1 MRTTYFTLRAIDVQV
16 YAALR
21 LPNISAS
28 WTAAARVAPCP
39 WGPYCSTPPHASVP
53 WPPPAPPWPTP
64 PPTPP
69 PTTPYWPAG
78 RPAPSSRAAQPRLAG
93 RVAPRLVPPP
103 ATAGNRPDPHPLP
116 RPAPARPRRGLPL
129 PGPGRHTTPF
139 HADATAYV
147 VRAGRRCTVGLVAVR
162 RGDALAEVIRRLLAQ
177 AAQAAVRPRY
187 LLLDRGFC
195 SVDVIRYRQAG
206 RRAFLM
212 PLVRRG
218 RKATHPDGPGGS
230 PVLAAWTKSGGGR
243 YTLTNGRK
251 RTAPCAVG
259 VRCRNRRGVR
269 GRHGREA
276 LVYAYGGGLRPSSYR
291 GVPQTY
297 RSRFGIETRYR
308 QLNQARIR
316 TCTRDPL
323 LRLLYVVIALVLR
336 NVWVWLHWE
345 RRATRRHG
353 GRRLNL
359 TRWTFRHLL
368 LCLPHVAEFRLGV
381 SDGVYVQEPA

>member
-21 LPNISAS
+21 LLDRGRTCRALRLG
-28 WTAAARVAPCP
+28 TVLLYAAARI
-39 WGPYCSTPPHASVP
+39 CSLA
-53 WPPPAPPWPTP
+53 AACPPWPTP

-78 RPAPSSRAAQPRLAG
+78 RPAPSSRPPQPRLAG

-206 RRAFLM
+206 RRA
-212 PLVRRG
+212 
-218 RKATHPDGPGGS
+218 S
-230 PVLAAWTKSGGGR
+230 
-243 YTLTNGRK
+243 
-251 RTAPCAVG
+251 
-259 VRCRNRRGVR
+259 
-269 GRHGREA
+269 
-276 LVYAYGGGLRPSSYR
+276 
-291 GVPQTY
+291 
-297 RSRFGIETRYR
+297 
-308 QLNQARIR
+308 
-316 TCTRDPL
+316 
-323 LRLLYVVIALVLR
+323 
-336 NVWVWLHWE
+336 
-345 RRATRRHG
+345 
-353 GRRLNL
+353 
-359 TRWTFRHLL
+359 
-368 LCLPHVAEFRLGV
+368 
-381 SDGVYVQEPA
+381 